1 MASDKPI
8 LQRVF
13 ATTHKR
19 DSVGSTSN
27 STNTTAASFHSCK
40 STTTHVGSES
50 QWIVVDGGASDGP
63 EIRESG
69 EIKESE
75 IVEDIPASDDDSQYE
90 KIEGTAEDIPE
101 NDDDR
106 QLEKIQGAEDIPAND
121 DDNHFEE
128 IDGADDI
135 PGKEDDSMNH
145 RTYQFDNCNVYM
157 NSFNARGIRVKNSG
171 NYAPRVTRMSCSL
184 LQFSC
189 D

>member
-1 MASDKPI
+1 MTNNRSASGRPI
-8 LQRVF
+8 LRRIF
-13 ATTHKR
+13 ATGHQR
-19 DSVGSTSN
+19 DGVGSTSN
-27 STNTTAASFHSCK
+27 TAAVSSGVHGYK
-40 STTTHVGSES
+40 STITHVES
-50 QWIVVDGGASDGP
+50 RWIVVNGGASDGP
-63 EIRESG
+63 ETKEGGQIE
-69 EIKESE
+69 EIEGMG
-75 IVEDIPASDDDSQYE
+75 DIPADDDSQYE
-90 KIEGTAEDIPE
+90 EIE
-101 NDDDR
+101 
-106 QLEKIQGAEDIPAND
+106 GAEDIPAND